1 MVDLIPREVLFG
13 NPERVSP
20 HMSPD
25 GTRLAW
31 IAPHEGVLNVWVAP
45 VGTSGVDWDAAAVVT
60 DDSDRG
66 IRMFAWAK
74 DGRHLLYLQDTG
86 GDENWRLYDVDL
98 GMPAADGESDPAAAG
113 GKANWAKRDL
123 TPFEGI
129 QARVIAAR
137 KSHRDEVLVG
147 LNRDNPQLHDVYR
160 LDLKTGELAKL
171 IENPGYAG
179 WLADEDMA
187 VRGALKPLPDG
198 GFDLLVRDGDGTDW
212 RTLLAIPAD
221 DAPASDALAF
231 TGDGKFL
238 VAISSVGVN
247 TGRLVRIDLASGED
261 LVLLEDP
268 DADVTGAMLHPD
280 TREPQVGLVLKDR
293 AEYHVLDPEVAP
305 DYEAIRALNPGDPSV
320 IGRDEA
326 DTTWLVAFNDD
337 DRPVRYYAY
346 DRATRT
352 GSFLFDSRPELARYE
367 LARMEPF
374 SFTTRDGLTVHG
386 YVTFPPGAGRSGLPA
401 VLDVHGGPQVRDTWG
416 WNPEAQ
422 WFANR
427 GYLCIQVNYRGS
439 TGYGKAFVNAGDRE
453 WGAKMHDDLIDAVG
467 YVVEQGWAD
476 RDRIAIYGG
485 SYGGYAALVGAA
497 FTPDV
502 FRCAVDIVGPSNLQ
516 TLLETIPPYWAPV
529 KAQLYKRVGNPETD
543 QEFLW
548 SRSPLS
554 RARDIRI
561 PLLIA
566 QGANDP
572 RVKQAESEQI
582 VAALA
587 EAGIDHEYMLF
598 PDEGHGFAKPENRLK
613 FYAAA
618 ERFLAKYLGGRF
630 EE

>member
-1 MVDLIPREVLFG
+1 MVDLIPRNVLFG

-20 HMSPD
+20 QISPD
-25 GTRLAW
+25 GSRLAW
-31 IAPHEGVLNVWVAP
+31 IAPREGVLNVWVAP
-45 VGTSGVDWDAAAVVT
+45 IATSGVAWDDAVVVT
-60 DDSDRG
+60 DDTDRG

-98 GMPAADGESDPAAAG
+98 ETM
-113 GKANWAKRDL
+113 AKRDL
-123 TPFEGI
+123 TPYEGI
-129 QARVIAAR
+129 QARVIATR

-179 WLADEDMA
+179 WLADEDMV
-187 VRGALKPLPDG
+187 VRGALAPLPDG
-198 GFDLLVRDGDGTDW
+198 GFDLLVRDDAEGDW
-212 RTLLAIPAD
+212 RTLLTIPAD

-231 TGDGKFL
+231 SGDGKSL
-238 VAISSVGVN
+238 LAISSVGVN

-261 LVLLEDP
+261 RVLLEDP
-268 DADVTGAMLHPD
+268 DADVAGAMLHPD
-280 TREPQVGLVLKDR
+280 TREPQIALVLKDR
-293 AEYHVLDPEVAP
+293 AEYHVLDPAVQP
-305 DYEAIRALNPGDPSV
+305 DYEAIRALHTGDPSL

-326 DTTWLVAFNDD
+326 DTTWLVAFTDD
-337 DRPVRYYAY
+337 AGPVRYYGY
-346 DRATRT
+346 DRAAGT
-352 GSFLFDSRPELARYE
+352 GSFLFDSRPELSRYE
-367 LARMEPF
+367 LAHMEPF

-386 YVTFPPGAGRSGLPA
+386 YVTFPPGGGRSGLPA
-401 VLDVHGGPQVRDTWG
+401 VLDVHGGPQVRDVWG

-587 EAGIDHEYMLF
+587 EAGIDYEYMLF